1 MQEIF
6 VNIFYKFDFER
17 QKMAEEKQGGKIITP
32 LGWENN
38 SQNLKVNLTQ
48 RSNKKADS
56 GATRGVLSWAEF
68 QKSDEFKA
76 IKRQKMPNGKWQFVP
91 NNEQLRKLVRYEE
104 VSLGEIDTSEV
115 TDMKGLFAYIEHD
128 FWEDDVDWAK
138 DNNVKLDF
146 KREDFSGIGSWDT
159 SKVTTFERMFC
170 GATNFNQPL
179 DSWDTSK
186 VTDMSGMFDGAL
198 EFNEDISGWDTSK
211 VTNMSRMFCQAW
223 IFNQPL
229 DKWDTSNTTNMSG
242 MFDGANEF
250 NEDISGWDTSKVT
263 DMSGMFR
270 GAENFNQPLD
280 RWDTSK
286 VTNMSGMFLEAG
298 NFNQPLNS
306 WDISK
311 VTNMSSMFRGAENF
325 NQPLDRWDTSSVTNM
340 CCMFLEAGNFNQPL
354 NSWDISKVTDMSGM
368 FWGAINFNQPLN
380 SWDISKVTDMSG
392 MFMNTTNFNQNLSA
406 WGKKLDKVKNMS
418 SMFSGAKSLICDFF
432 SWWETSEVCD
442 LKDRIKDSGV
452 EKLRDA
458 RKKIKN
464 ETGYITKEQRVE
476 LAQILGL
483 DEKEL
488 KIINEP
494 ALSNFDI
501 YKVVVNEEN
510 FLKSI
515 LPYEGEGE
523 KVVKNWLVK
532 DVAYRVYLLRYNER
546 NDEFTQDKS
555 EWDFAFCK
563 VFESWFMIK
572 KNSRLRNN
580 GNEKLPPQLNEA
592 LLLFR
597 IYQGRDMNELEKQSK
612 RKFNK
617 DKEYISQNRELTIYF
632 EQIAMHIL
640 DGGVDFSNQ
649 KIVQDIVYA
658 VVLAKAYNIK
668 MENLRDTAKESAN
681 DTKRLKECYKEVCDF
696 DLKKYYSI
704 PITQNGK
711 DSNANVVL
719 MEVWHYISNV
729 CFVTQQHDEL
739 KDVIAQM
746 SRVLTDD
753 KRDSQSWWFSVAAV
767 AIAFVSFV
775 VAAISAMPVIE
786 KWLG

>member
-1 MQEIF
+1 
-6 VNIFYKFDFER
+6 
-17 QKMAEEKQGGKIITP
+17 
-32 LGWENN
+32 
-38 SQNLKVNLTQ
+38 
-48 RSNKKADS
+48 
-56 GATRGVLSWAEF
+56 
-68 QKSDEFKA
+68 
-76 IKRQKMPNGKWQFVP
+76 MPNGKWQFVP
-91 NNEQLRKLVRYEE
+91 NNEQLRKLVLYEE
-104 VSLGEIDTSEV
+104 ISLGEIDTSEV
-115 TDMKGLFAYIEHD
+115 TDMSFLFR
-128 FWEDDVDWAK
+128 K
-138 DNNVKLDF
+138 
-146 KREDFSGIGSWDT
+146 KRDFSGIGSWDT
-159 SKVTTFERMFC
+159 SKVTTFERMFYRADNFNEDISKWDTSKAISFKEMFY
-170 GATNFNQPL
+170 GASNFNQPL
-179 DSWDTSK
+179 NSWNTSR
-186 VTDMSGMFDGAL
+186 VTD
-198 EFNEDISGWDTSK
+198 
-211 VTNMSRMFCQAW
+211 
-223 IFNQPL
+223 
-229 DKWDTSNTTNMSG
+229 MSG

-250 NEDISGWDTSKVT
+250 NEDISGWDTS
-263 DMSGMFR
+263 R
-270 GAENFNQPLD
+270 
-280 RWDTSK
+280 
-286 VTNMSGMFLEAG
+286 
-298 NFNQPLNS
+298 
-306 WDISK
+306 

-340 CCMFLEAGNFNQPL
+340 CCMFLEAG
-354 NSWDISKVTDMSGM
+354 
-368 FWGAINFNQPLN
+368 NFNQPLN

-464 ETGYITKEQRVE
+464 EIGHITKEQRVE

-501 YKVVVNEEN
+501 YKVVINEGD

-532 DVAYRVYLLRYNER
+532 DVAYRVYLLRYDKES
-546 NDEFTQDKS
+546 DEFTQDKS

-572 KNSRLRNN
+572 KNNRLRNN
-580 GNEKLPPQLNEA
+580 GNEKLPSQLNEA

-597 IYQGRDMNELEKQSK
+597 IYQGRDMNELEEQSK

>member
-280 RWDTSK
+280 SWDTSK

-311 VTNMSSMFRGAENF
+311 VT
-325 NQPLDRWDTSSVTNM
+325 
-340 CCMFLEAGNFNQPL
+340 
-354 NSWDISKVTDMSGM
+354 
-368 FWGAINFNQPLN
+368 
-380 SWDISKVTDMSG
+380 DMSG
-392 MFMNTTNFNQNLSA
+392 MFMDTTNFNQNLSA

-580 GNEKLPPQLNEA
+580 GNEKLPSQLNEA

-597 IYQGRDMNELEKQSK
+597 IYQGRDMRELEEQSK

-617 DKEYISQNRELTIYF
+617 DKEYVSQNRELTIYF

-668 MENLRDTAKESAN
+668 MENLRDAAKESAN

>member
-280 RWDTSK
+280 SWDTSK

-298 NFNQPLNS
+298 
-306 WDISK
+306 
-311 VTNMSSMFRGAENF
+311 
-325 NQPLDRWDTSSVTNM
+325 
-340 CCMFLEAGNFNQPL
+340 
-354 NSWDISKVTDMSGM
+354 
-368 FWGAINFNQPLN
+368 NFNQPLN

-580 GNEKLPPQLNEA
+580 GNEKLPSQLNEA

-597 IYQGRDMNELEKQSK
+597 IYQGRDMRELEEQSK

-617 DKEYISQNRELTIYF
+617 DKEYVSQNRELTIYF

-668 MENLRDTAKESAN
+668 MENLRDAAKESAN

>member
-1 MQEIF
+1 MQENF
-6 VNIFYKFDFER
+6 VNIFHKFDFER

-38 SQNLKVNLTQ
+38 SQNLKVDLTQ
-48 RSNKKADS
+48 RSNKKADLS
-56 GATRGVLSWAEF
+56 AKRGVLSWVEF
-68 QKSDEFKA
+68 QQSDEFKA

-91 NNEQLRKLVRYEE
+91 NNEQLRKLVLYEE
-104 VSLGEIDTSEV
+104 ISLGEIDTSEV
-115 TDMKGLFAYIEHD
+115 TDMSFLFR
-128 FWEDDVDWAK
+128 K
-138 DNNVKLDF
+138 
-146 KREDFSGIGSWDT
+146 KRDFSGIGSWDT
-159 SKVTTFERMFC
+159 SKVTTFERMFYRADNFNEDISKWDTSKAISFKEMFY
-170 GATNFNQPL
+170 GASNFNQPL
-179 DSWDTSK
+179 NSWNTSR

-198 EFNEDISGWDTSK
+198 EFNEDISGWDTS
-211 VTNMSRMFCQAW
+211 R
-223 IFNQPL
+223 
-229 DKWDTSNTTNMSG
+229 
-242 MFDGANEF
+242 
-250 NEDISGWDTSKVT
+250 
-263 DMSGMFR
+263 
-270 GAENFNQPLD
+270 
-280 RWDTSK
+280 
-286 VTNMSGMFLEAG
+286 
-298 NFNQPLNS
+298 
-306 WDISK
+306 

-368 FWGAINFNQPLN
+368 FWGAINFNQPLDSWDTSKVTNMSGMFLEAGNFNQPLN
-380 SWDISKVTDMSG
+380 SWDISKVADMSG

-464 ETGYITKEQRVE
+464 EIGHITKEQRVE

-501 YKVVVNEEN
+501 YKVVINEGD

-532 DVAYRVYLLRYNER
+532 DVAYRVYLLRYDKES
-546 NDEFTQDKS
+546 DEFTQDKS

-572 KNSRLRNN
+572 KNNRLRNN
-580 GNEKLPPQLNEA
+580 GNEKLPSQLNEA

-597 IYQGRDMNELEKQSK
+597 IYQGRDMNELEEQSK

>member
-1 MQEIF
+1 
-6 VNIFYKFDFER
+6 
-17 QKMAEEKQGGKIITP
+17 MAEEKQGGKIITP
-32 LGWENN
+32 LGWENK
-38 SQNLKVNLTQ
+38 SQNLKVDLTQ
-48 RSNKKADS
+48 RSNKKAEL

-68 QKSDEFKA
+68 QQSDEFKA

-91 NNEQLRKLVRYEE
+91 NNEQLRKLVFYEE
-104 VSLGEIDTSEV
+104 ISLGEIDTSEI
-115 TDMKGLFAYIEHD
+115 TDMKGLFAYIDEKKLGQKTIK
-128 FWEDDVDWAK
+128 DWAK
-138 DNNVKLDF
+138 DNNVKLNF

-159 SKVTTFERMFC
+159 SKVTTFERMFFRADNFNEDISKWDTSSATNMS
-170 GATNFNQPL
+170 GMFWRATNFNQPL
-179 DSWDTSK
+179 DKWDTSK
-186 VTDMSGMFDGAL
+186 VTDMSGMLGGASSFNQPLDKWDTSNVVNMSGMFDGARK
-198 EFNEDISGWDTSK
+198 FNENISGWNTSKVTDMNSMFAATSFNQPLDKWDTSSVTDMSSMFYSTNFNQPLDKWNTSK
-211 VTNMSRMFCQAW
+211 VTNMSRMFHQA
-223 IFNQPL
+223 INFNQPL
-229 DKWDTSNTTNMSG
+229 DEWDTSNTTNMSG
-242 MFDGANEF
+242 MF
-250 NEDISGWDTSKVT
+250 
-263 DMSGMFR
+263 MS
-270 GAENFNQPLD
+270 AK
-280 RWDTSK
+280 S
-286 VTNMSGMFLEAG
+286 
-298 NFNQPLNS
+298 
-306 WDISK
+306 
-311 VTNMSSMFRGAENF
+311 
-325 NQPLDRWDTSSVTNM
+325 
-340 CCMFLEAGNFNQPL
+340 
-354 NSWDISKVTDMSGM
+354 
-368 FWGAINFNQPLN
+368 
-380 SWDISKVTDMSG
+380 
-392 MFMNTTNFNQNLSA
+392 FNQNLRW
-406 WGKKLDKVKNMS
+406 WGDKLDKVKDMS
-418 SMFSGAKSLICDFF
+418 SMFWGAKSLICDFF
-432 SWWETSEVCD
+432 SWWETSEICD

-458 RKKIKN
+458 LKKIKDKIEN
-464 ETGYITKEQRVE
+464 KYEQKEE
-476 LAQILGL
+476 LAKMLGF
-483 DEKEL
+483 DEKESK
-488 KIINEP
+488 KIIDKP

-501 YKVVVNEEN
+501 YKVVINEGD

-555 EWDFAFCK
+555 GWDFAFCK

-572 KNSRLRNN
+572 KNSRLRNK
-580 GNEKLPPQLNEA
+580 GNEKLPSQLNEA

-597 IYQGRDMNELEKQSK
+597 IYQGRDMRELEEQSK

-617 DKEYISQNRELTIYF
+617 DKEYVSQNRELTIYF

-775 VAAISAMPVIE
+775 VAAISAVPVIE

>member
-1 MQEIF
+1 MQENF
-6 VNIFYKFDFER
+6 VNIFHKFDFER

-38 SQNLKVNLTQ
+38 SQNLKVDLTQ
-48 RSNKKADS
+48 RSNKKADLS
-56 GATRGVLSWAEF
+56 AKRGVLSWVEF
-68 QKSDEFKA
+68 QQSDEFKA

-91 NNEQLRKLVRYEE
+91 NNEQLRKLVLYEE
-104 VSLGEIDTSEV
+104 ISLGEIDTSEV
-115 TDMKGLFAYIEHD
+115 TDMSFLFR
-128 FWEDDVDWAK
+128 K
-138 DNNVKLDF
+138 
-146 KREDFSGIGSWDT
+146 KRDFSGIGSWDT
-159 SKVTTFERMFC
+159 SKVTTFERMFYRADNFNEDISKWDTSKAISFKEMFY
-170 GATNFNQPL
+170 GASNFNQPL
-179 DSWDTSK
+179 NSWNTSR

-198 EFNEDISGWDTSK
+198 EFNEDISGWDTS
-211 VTNMSRMFCQAW
+211 R
-223 IFNQPL
+223 
-229 DKWDTSNTTNMSG
+229 
-242 MFDGANEF
+242 
-250 NEDISGWDTSKVT
+250 
-263 DMSGMFR
+263 
-270 GAENFNQPLD
+270 
-280 RWDTSK
+280 
-286 VTNMSGMFLEAG
+286 
-298 NFNQPLNS
+298 
-306 WDISK
+306 

-340 CCMFLEAGNFNQPL
+340 CCMFLEAG
-354 NSWDISKVTDMSGM
+354 
-368 FWGAINFNQPLN
+368 NFNQPLN

-464 ETGYITKEQRVE
+464 EIGHITKEQRVE

-501 YKVVVNEEN
+501 YKVVINEGD

-532 DVAYRVYLLRYNER
+532 DVAYRVYLLRYDKES
-546 NDEFTQDKS
+546 DEFTQDKS

-572 KNSRLRNN
+572 KNNRLRNN
-580 GNEKLPPQLNEA
+580 GNEKLPSQLNEA

-597 IYQGRDMNELEKQSK
+597 IYQGRDMNELEEQSK

-753 KRDSQSWWFSVAAV
+753 KRDSQSRWFSVAAV

>member
-1 MQEIF
+1 
-6 VNIFYKFDFER
+6 
-17 QKMAEEKQGGKIITP
+17 MAEEKQGGKIITP
-32 LGWENN
+32 LGWENK
-38 SQNLKVNLTQ
+38 SQNLKVDLTQ
-48 RSNKKADS
+48 RSNKKAEL

-68 QKSDEFKA
+68 QQSDEFKA

-91 NNEQLRKLVRYEE
+91 NNEQLRKLVFYEE
-104 VSLGEIDTSEV
+104 ISLGEIDTSEI
-115 TDMKGLFAYIEHD
+115 TDMKGLFAYIDEKKLGQKTIK
-128 FWEDDVDWAK
+128 DWAK
-138 DNNVKLDF
+138 DNNVKLNF

-159 SKVTTFERMFC
+159 SKVTTFERMFFRADNFNEDISKWDTSSATNMS
-170 GATNFNQPL
+170 GMFWRATNFNQPL
-179 DSWDTSK
+179 DKWDTSK
-186 VTDMSGMFDGAL
+186 VTDMSGMLGGASSFNQPLDKWDTSNVVNMSGMFDGARK
-198 EFNEDISGWDTSK
+198 FNENISGWNTSKVTDMNSMFAATSFNQPLDKWDTSSVTDMSSMFYSTNFNQPLDKWNTSK
-211 VTNMSRMFCQAW
+211 VTNMSRMFHQA
-223 IFNQPL
+223 INFNQPL
-229 DKWDTSNTTNMSG
+229 DEWDTSNTTNMSG
-242 MFDGANEF
+242 MF
-250 NEDISGWDTSKVT
+250 
-263 DMSGMFR
+263 MS
-270 GAENFNQPLD
+270 AK
-280 RWDTSK
+280 S
-286 VTNMSGMFLEAG
+286 
-298 NFNQPLNS
+298 
-306 WDISK
+306 
-311 VTNMSSMFRGAENF
+311 
-325 NQPLDRWDTSSVTNM
+325 
-340 CCMFLEAGNFNQPL
+340 
-354 NSWDISKVTDMSGM
+354 
-368 FWGAINFNQPLN
+368 
-380 SWDISKVTDMSG
+380 
-392 MFMNTTNFNQNLSA
+392 FNQNLRW
-406 WGKKLDKVKNMS
+406 WGDKLDKVKDMS
-418 SMFSGAKSLICDFF
+418 SMFWGAKSLICDFF
-432 SWWETSEVCD
+432 SWWETSEVCG

-458 RKKIKN
+458 LKKIKDKIEN
-464 ETGYITKEQRVE
+464 KYEQKEE
-476 LAQILGL
+476 LAKMLGF
-483 DEKEL
+483 DEKESK
-488 KIINEP
+488 KIIDKP

-501 YKVVVNEEN
+501 YKVVINEGD

-555 EWDFAFCK
+555 GWDFAFCK

-572 KNSRLRNN
+572 KNSRLRNK
-580 GNEKLPPQLNEA
+580 GNEKLPSQLNEA

-597 IYQGRDMNELEKQSK
+597 IYQGRDMRELEEQSK

-617 DKEYISQNRELTIYF
+617 DKEYVSQNRELTIYF

-775 VAAISAMPVIE
+775 VAAISAVPVIE